1 VPKLQW
7 LRNEQGC
14 ALPDDISFY
23 AARSG
28 SVDTLRWLR
37 ECGSSFNTETCKG
50 AAASAQL
57 HVLQFLYDEGCEWD
71 KEACSA
77 AAKHNHFSTLQWLH
91 DQGCLWDEWAIC
103 GDAAEV
109 GSMEMLLYLKQ
120 LDCEY
125 HEDTMIGAAMRGQL
139 AICQFLVAELCPS
152 NAMACTAAAGAG
164 HFEVVRFLH
173 ESGCP

>member
-1 VPKLQW
+1 
-7 LRNEQGC
+7 
-14 ALPDDISFY
+14 
-23 AARSG
+23 
-28 SVDTLRWLR
+28 
-37 ECGSSFNTETCKG
+37 
-50 AAASAQL
+50 
-57 HVLQFLYDEGCEWD
+57 VLQFLQDEGCEWD

-91 DQGCLWDEWAIC
+91 EQGCLWDEWAIC

-173 ESGCP
+173 ESGCPWKPADVCDAAALQGSAETLQYVKSSAAPSQQAL